1 VALCGGLA
9 FNKWKQQRA
18 LMAGSAGC
26 LPANRRS
33 ADPSAWVRLLE
44 GDGGTGVSGRGVCHC
59 LAAGPFIYLALIHHR
74 EIRTRRL
81 ARCVLWRDFP
91 KLTSPSEAPLSAFLA
106 PVALQDRQTVLWLHL
121 LFFVR
126 GTIHI
131 GHVHL
136 LVTTCQEGWRIKLT
150 SNRAVRLRGNAALP
164 TAPRR
169 GPPSPAGRSRRSERR
184 MGLVP

>member
-1 VALCGGLA
+1 LFGR
-9 FNKWKQQRA
+9 RA
-18 LMAGSAGC
+18 VYLHRTDS
-26 LPANRRS
+26 
-33 ADPSAWVRLLE
+33 PSR
-44 GDGGTGVSGRGVCHC
+44 DSK
-59 LAAGPFIYLALIHHR
+59 IHHR

-164 TAPRR
+164 PPTAPRR

-184 MGLVP
+184 MGLVLWHFCDNQRRLEASPLFGPEAEGRGPPRFRYDVLQADALLIKRLSN